1 MSNKKWTV
9 VQSYLAIDYYRDIEA
24 DTEEKAIEIAMKD
37 GIPDK
42 QQTEDTETY
51 AEEN

>member
-1 MSNKKWTV
+1 LK
-9 VQSYLAIDYYRDIEA
+9 IDA